1 MLVKPI
7 LNKERYRMKKASIF
21 TKLALAV
28 LIAGSISACKQGAST
43 TTTAAAPA
51 ASTTT
56 ENKEQIV
63 YINSD
68 TLSAKYAYVKDMEKR
83 LTDKGNA
90 AKADLQSKGEAF
102 QREVADYQK
111 NQATMPA
118 DQRQT
123 TEQRLQREQQQ
134 LQSYQQNA
142 SAELQNEQGVEM
154 GKLYDKIA
162 EFVKGY
168 AKEKGYKLVLT
179 YSKSNTSMLYGDPSL
194 DVTADVLKKLNDAYT
209 KDTSK

>member
-1 MLVKPI
+1 
-7 LNKERYRMKKASIF
+7 MKKASLF
-21 TKLALAV
+21 TKFTLAV
-28 LIAGSISACKQGAST
+28 LIAGSMAACKQGATTST
-43 TTTAAAPA
+43 PAPA
-51 ASTTT
+51 ASTTAD
-56 ENKEQIV
+56 NKELIV

-68 TLSAKYAYVKDMEKR
+68 TLSSKYAYVKDMEKR
-83 LTDKGNA
+83 LNDKSTA

-102 QREVADYQK
+102 QREVAEYQK

-142 SAELQNEQGVEM
+142 SAEVQNEQGVEM
-154 GKLYDKIA
+154 GKLYDKIS
-162 EFVKGY
+162 EFIKGY

-179 YSKSNTSMLYGDPSL
+179 YSKNNTSMLYGDASL
-194 DVTADVLKKLNDAYT
+194 DVTADVLKRLNDAYA
-209 KDTSK
+209 KDGGK